1 MRPTQTQEEPRSGKL
16 FLTPLS
22 PLFVFFAIAVLTS
35 ESSFGEM
42 IGGSDFSSTA
52 AFNGGTGS
60 ADLDNVNTDDLNLAD
75 NITVNNW
82 AFSAGGKF
90 EDWDD
95 NAQVGMPN
103 PVVTKLD
110 GDGNPS
116 LGSVGG
122 PLPTS
127 RSAHFAIDIPADTV
141 LDLTSVTWDWRQATG
156 PKANT
161 RALAF
166 HTSLD
171 TTLIFKEIGVLRD
184 AFDSEVITLSDA
196 KYKGL
201 TDQSVTFYWYAGE
214 GSGTGDIDIDTIIV
228 IGDVTQVPEPSAFA
242 LAALGLL
249 GLIGFGRRRRRR
261 TV

>member
-1 MRPTQTQEEPRSGKL
+1 MRPTRT
-16 FLTPLS
+16 
-22 PLFVFFAIAVLTS
+22 PLFVVAVCVFAIAVLTS

-42 IGGSDFSSTA
+42 IGGSDFSSTPD
-52 AFNGGTGS
+52 FNGGTGTD
-60 ADLDNVNTDDLNLAD
+60 DLDNVNTDDLNLAD

-82 AFSAGGKF
+82 AFSADGKF
-90 EDWDD
+90 EGWDD

-110 GDGNPS
+110 GEDVTS

-127 RSAHFAIDIPADTV
+127 RSAHFTIDIPADTV

-156 PKANT
+156 ADNT

-166 HTSLD
+166 HTNLD
-171 TTLIFKEIGVLRD
+171 TTLIFKETGPIRD
-184 AFDSEVITLSDA
+184 EFDSEVITLSDA

-201 TDQSVTFYWYAGE
+201 TNQSVTFYWYAGE
-214 GSGTGDIDIDTIIV
+214 GSGTHDIDIDTIIV
-228 IGDVTQVPEPSAFA
+228 NGDVTQVPEPSTFA

-261 TV
+261 TA